1 MFLRAESVT
10 VGYGAQPILKDVDLS
25 VSRGEFLAV
34 VGPNGSGKSTL
45 VRTLTRS
52 LAPTAGRVL
61 LDGRDLRQLRPRDLA
76 RRLAVVAQ
84 ETAVG
89 FDFTA
94 EEVVAL
100 GRTPHLAPFRSETP
114 RDRAVVEEAM
124 RRTNTLHLADRLIT
138 RLSGG
143 ERQRVMVARALAQ
156 EPQLLILD
164 EPTAHLDIA
173 HQIELLDL
181 ARRLNREEGLTVVAV
196 LHDLNLAALY
206 ADRLYML
213 KEGRCWA
220 EGGPAEVLTEA
231 NVLAVYGSRV
241 KVIRH
246 PVAGTPHLIL
256 LSREARQGPSSY
268 MGGGAATGWDD

>member
-10 VGYGAQPILKDVDLS
+10 AGYGAQPILNGLDLS
-25 VSRGEFLAV
+25 VERGEFLTV

-45 VRTLTRS
+45 VRTLTRA
-52 LAPTAGRVL
+52 LTPMAGRVL
-61 LDGRDLRQLRPRDLA
+61 LDGRDLRKMRPRELA
-76 RRLAVVAQ
+76 RLLAVVAQ

-89 FDFTA
+89 FDFTV
-94 EEVVAL
+94 EEVVSL
-100 GRTPHLAPFRSETP
+100 GRTPHLAPFRGETP
-114 RDRAVVEEAM
+114 RDRTVIEGAM
-124 RRTNTLHLADRLIT
+124 RQTNTFHLADRLIT

-181 ARRLNREEGLTVVAV
+181 ARRLNREVGLTVVAV

-206 ADRLYML
+206 ADRFFMM

-220 EGGPAEVLTEA
+220 EGGPADVLTEA

-256 LSREARQGPSSY
+256 LSREAHQAPNTFLE
-268 MGGGAATGWDD
+268 GGAATGWDD